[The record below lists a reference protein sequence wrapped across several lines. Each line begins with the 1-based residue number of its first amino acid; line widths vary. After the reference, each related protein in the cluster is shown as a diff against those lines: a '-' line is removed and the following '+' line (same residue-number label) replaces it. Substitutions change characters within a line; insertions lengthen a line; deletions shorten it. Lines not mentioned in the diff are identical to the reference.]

1 MLKFI
6 ILIDN
11 IDININNIYMT
22 LTQLSYIV
30 AISNYKSFGEAAE
43 HCFVTQ
49 PTLSMQVKKL
59 EDELGVRIFDRSKQP
74 VESTD
79 IGKKIIEQARIIIK
93 EKERVVDIIDEE
105 KGELRGKFK
114 VGIIPTIAPY
124 LIHHFLV
131 NFIQKHPNVELVFEE
146 IQTDQIISKLITD
159 ELDTAII
166 ATPTY
171 RKELIEKPIYYEPFV
186 AYVSEGNALFR
197 KRKISSKD
205 LNVNELW
212 LLKEGHCFRDHV
224 VQLCNST
231 EQKKNRGKINL
242 SFEGGSLDTLMKLVD
257 NNFGITLLPFLATI
271 DLKSTDRWRFVKEFT
286 PPIPKRIIN
295 IVYHRAY
302 LKKRLIDALEF
313 EIINSIPKSL
323 IRQENGLFV
332 V

>member
-1 MLKFI
+1 MLKLI

-22 LTQLSYIV
+22 LTQFSYIV

-43 HCFVTQ
+43 HCYVTQ

-59 EDELGVRIFDRSKQP
+59 EDELGIRIFDRSKQP
-74 VESTD
+74 VEPTD
-79 IGKKIIEQARIIIK
+79 IGKKIIEQARVILK
-93 EKERVVDIIDEE
+93 EKERVVGIIDEE

-131 NFIQKHPNVELVFEE
+131 NFISKYPNVELIFEE
-146 IQTDQIISKLITD
+146 IQTEQIISKLITD

-186 AYVSEGNALFR
+186 AYVSEGNALFKR
-197 KRKISSKD
+197 KKISSKY
-205 LNVNELW
+205 LNVDELW

-224 VQLCNST
+224 IQLCNST
-231 EQKKNRGKINL
+231 EQKKNRGNINL

-257 NNFGITLLPFLATI
+257 NNFGITLLPYLATV
-271 DLKSTDRWRFVKEFT
+271 DLKNTDRWRFVKEFI
-286 PPIPKRIIN
+286 PPVPKRIIN

-302 LKKRLIDALEF
+302 LKKRLIDALEV
-313 EIINSIPKSL
+313 EIIKSIPKSL
-323 IRQENGLFV
+323 IKHENGLFV